1 MATAGSIV
9 IDLLMRTGAF
19 ETDSKRA
26 EKRLK
31 QFKKEAEEAGKAIGV
46 AVVAAGTAITA
57 LVKTSID
64 TMDELS
70 KAAQRSNTT
79 TEQFSKLAYGAGL
92 ADVSIQDL
100 QGSLGKLAKAQGDA
114 LDAGSEQA
122 KVFRALGIEVKNADG
137 SLRDTTAVLED
148 FADRFFRVRRF
159 GLEPLHDAAVIARRK
174 QAHEEPGVGLDAR
187 SQVVGFHL
195 QHIEFLEGLFHGG
208 RSG

>member
-9 IDLLMRTGAF
+9 IDLLMRTGSF

-114 LDAGSEQA
+114 LDAGSE
-122 KVFRALGIEVKNADG
+122 LWDLPN
-137 SLRDTTAVLED
+137 
-148 FADRFFRVRRF
+148 
-159 GLEPLHDAAVIARRK
+159 AVITPHNSFVGDGNRAR
-174 QAHEEPGVGLDAR
+174 
-187 SQVVGFHL
+187 
-195 QHIEFLEGLFHGG
+195 LF
-208 RSG
+208 SLIINNLK